1 MISHSGS
8 SGATTG
14 GPAPHPAKS
23 RRADACARCGKVG
36 RPRQL
41 DELLQRNRNEPVMVV
56 CNQCVYMLKYADA
69 SRWKWFREYRDRFS
83 QDKS

>member
-1 MISHSGS
+1 MTGS
-8 SGATTG
+8 
-14 GPAPHPAKS
+14 PVPHPYS
-23 RRADACARCGKVG
+23 RAALNVCARCGKVG

-69 SRWKWFREYRDRFS
+69 RKWKWFREYRDRLS
-83 QDKS
+83 QEKS